1 METKVYNQKGK
12 EVSTLKLPE
21 EIFGL
26 HWNADLVHQVI
37 VGMQSNKRAGTADS
51 KNRAEVSG
59 GGKKPWQ
66 QKGTGRARH
75 GSSRSP
81 IWVGGGVAH
90 GPLAEKNYKKKINS
104 KMKAKALFTILSAKY
119 KEGKIIFVDSI
130 APAEAKTK
138 EAASIMKDL
147 SSVKDFENLVFE
159 KKNNVTLYSVNKNE
173 ATRLS
178 FRNLSNVKI
187 ETASQM
193 NPVDI
198 ANARY
203 VIITEPKETLEF
215 LASKLS
221 K

>member
-1 METKVYNQKGK
+1 
-12 EVSTLKLPE
+12 
-21 EIFGL
+21 
-26 HWNADLVHQVI
+26 
-37 VGMQSNKRAGTADS
+37 
-51 KNRAEVSG
+51 
-59 GGKKPWQ
+59 
-66 QKGTGRARH
+66 
-75 GSSRSP
+75 
-81 IWVGGGVAH
+81 
-90 GPLAEKNYKKKINS
+90 
-104 KMKAKALFTILSAKY
+104 
-119 KEGKIIFVDSI
+119 
-130 APAEAKTK
+130 
-138 EAASIMKDL
+138 MKDL
-147 SSVKDFENLVFE
+147 STVKDFENLVFE